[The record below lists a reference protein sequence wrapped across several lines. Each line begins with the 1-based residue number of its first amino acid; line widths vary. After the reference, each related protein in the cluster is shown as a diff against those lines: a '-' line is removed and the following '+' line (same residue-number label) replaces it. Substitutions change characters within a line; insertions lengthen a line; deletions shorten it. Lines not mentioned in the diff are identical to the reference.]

1 MRLSRA
7 NHNLMSQVSLFR
19 HAVFTRYWVGDIAS
33 VLANQMLLLA
43 LGWQIYDLTSS
54 AMSLGLVG
62 LAHFGAQF
70 VFTLPAGH
78 VADRYDRRHV
88 ALVCQLVQGAV
99 ALVLAAANLGGWI
112 NAGVIYACVFAAAI
126 GQTFQNPAM
135 RSLLPSLVGIE
146 LLPRCI
152 AFHAAAKKA
161 AIIVGPALGGAIYLA
176 GASTAYATSAI
187 AFVVAG
193 ALILC
198 IRSTHVPRAHEP
210 ANWTYVLGGLRYIFR
225 NPILSGAITLDLF
238 ATLLGGAVAL
248 LPIYA
253 RDILNTGPVGLGLL
267 RSAPALGAVL
277 ASLWLV
283 RFPLTHSVGRIL
295 FASFAAFG
303 ITTIVFGYSTW
314 LPLSLLALTLMG
326 MADMVSVVIRS
337 SLVQL
342 ETPDDMRGRV
352 SAVHSLF
359 TGTANH
365 LGQFESGVT
374 AAWWGAV
381 PAVIVGGV
389 GTLVVVGVW
398 TRLFPALVKR
408 DTLTVKP
415 A

>member
-1 MRLSRA
+1 
-7 NHNLMSQVSLFR
+7 MSQVSLFR

-33 VLANQMLLLA
+33 VLANQMLILA

-62 LAHFGAQF
+62 LAHFGAQC

-78 VADRYDRRHV
+78 IADRHDRRRV
-88 ALVCQLVQGAV
+88 ALVSQLVQGAV
-99 ALVLAAANLGGWI
+99 ALVLATANLGGWI

-176 GASTAYATSAI
+176 GASTTYTTSA
-187 AFVVAG
+187 ATFMVAG
-193 ALILC
+193 SLILC
-198 IRSTHVPRAHEP
+198 IRSTHVPRAYEP

-225 NPILSGAITLDLF
+225 NPILAGAITLDLF

-277 ASLWLV
+277 ASLWLI
-283 RFPLTHSVGRIL
+283 RFPLTHSVGKIL

-374 AAWWGAV
+374 AAWWGTV

-398 TRLFPALVKR
+398 TQLFPALVKR
-408 DTLTVKP
+408 DTLAVKP